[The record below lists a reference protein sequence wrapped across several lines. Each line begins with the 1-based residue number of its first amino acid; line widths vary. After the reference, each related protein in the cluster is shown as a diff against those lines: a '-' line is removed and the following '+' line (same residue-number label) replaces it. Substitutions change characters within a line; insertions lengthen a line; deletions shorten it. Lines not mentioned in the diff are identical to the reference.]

1 MNRYCMSDFGAVWVG
16 AYGQCYDHAPITTV
30 SILNLNDT
38 KRVIRYPT
46 HYIHGN
52 KSVVKLDE
60 TLITR
65 FHDYFIYVEE
75 VLSLLPR
82 HTFTPVFLEFFLL
95 NDVSLANDN
104 IRKMCEAYLAHVD
117 RLRVK
122 YFLNLIVLCPIGHFL
137 PNISPMDYLNCCS
150 SHNLHDCP

>member
-1 MNRYCMSDFGAVWVG
+1 MSDFGAVWVG
-16 AYGQCYDHAPITTV
+16 AYGQCYDHAPI
-30 SILNLNDT
+30 
-38 KRVIRYPT
+38 
-46 HYIHGN
+46 
-52 KSVVKLDE
+52 